1 MDSLL
6 LQLVIQLPVIAL
18 LAFTA
23 FLLRSLGQE
32 KQNLASAIREFEDRL
47 ASGGPSANPEVD
59 LAVVTEMKKLS
70 DRVESALA
78 DIESGSAEGEKIR
91 EYMANQKTA
100 LKEFGRVLSRTSEQ
114 TYGELQ
120 AIESRIRT
128 IESSLKENGFEL
140 DDISE
145 AA

>member
-1 MDSLL
+1 MDSLV
-6 LQLVIQLPVIAL
+6 LQLVIQLPAIAL
-18 LAFTA
+18 LVFTA
-23 FLLRSLGQE
+23 YLLRGLSQE
-32 KQNLASAIREFEDRL
+32 KKLLASTMREFEDRL
-47 ASGGPSANPEVD
+47 ASAGTSANPEVD
-59 LAVVTEMKKLS
+59 LALATELEKLS
-70 DRVESALA
+70 ARVEAALA
-78 DIESGSAEGEKIR
+78 DIDSGSAEREKTR

-120 AIESRIRT
+120 AIEARIGV
-128 IESSLKENGFEL
+128 IESSLRDNGFEI